1 MRVLGTFATRD
12 IAASMKDRLVE
23 HGFDE
28 QGMIVVANRATPD
41 PPEDAE
47 LEVGTHGEKGFAGL
61 EEKIG
66 KTVNA
71 LLGKK
76 DFLEGTG
83 EEGDGNGGA
92 LLVVSVSTEADA
104 DRAVELLK
112 LHQAA
117 DIEVTATE

>member
-1 MRVLGTFATRD
+1 MRVLATFATRD
-12 IAASMKDRLVE
+12 IADSMKDRLAE
-23 HGFDE
+23 HGFNLD
-28 QGMIVVANRATPD
+28 GMVIVANRATPE

-47 LEVGTHGEKGFAGL
+47 LEVGKEGEKGFAGF

-76 DFLEGTG
+76 EFLEGTG
-83 EEGDGNGGA
+83 SEGDGNAGA
-92 LLVVSVSTEADA
+92 LLTISVNGQADA
-104 DRAVELLK
+104 DRAVELLT

-117 DIEVTATE
+117 DIEVVPK